1 MNGARTLISLR
12 REKRLIMYKTLMK
25 SMRQYKKPAY
35 LTMLFMALE
44 VAVEIFIPF
53 LMAKIIDKGL
63 IEGDLRYV
71 LKIGSLMFGIACL
84 SMLFGVLGGKFSSDA
99 AVGFSTNLRGDIYKN
114 IQTFAFDSIDKY
126 SSSSLITRLTTDIT
140 NIQMAFQMV
149 LKTIIR
155 APFMI
160 AFAFGMAA
168 YTNLK
173 LSLAILIIV
182 PIVAVILIGLIYRVH
197 PYFIQVFKKYDQLNQ
212 TVQEDINGVR
222 VVKSF
227 VREEKEIEKF
237 KIASADIKHLF
248 TKAEKITALNAPIM
262 QIAIYSCL
270 LLVYWFGAKYVV
282 GGTMSTG
289 ELTSF
294 ITYMMQILSSIMMI
308 SMIFV
313 MIVISEASVE
323 RVAEVL
329 NEKATLTN
337 PEKPLTKIE
346 NGAIEFRNVQFK
358 YNKQSEE
365 ADLSQLNFT
374 IHSGETV
381 GIIGGTGS
389 GKSSLIQLIPRLYD
403 VTKGEV
409 YVSGHNV
416 KDYDLVTL
424 RDQIAMVL
432 QKNTLFSG
440 TVNDNLR
447 WGNKNASKEEIQ
459 RVAKLAQADDF
470 VQAFP
475 DKYETVLDQGGSN
488 VSGGQKQRLTI
499 ARALLKQ
506 PKILILDD
514 STSAVDTKTDAYI
527 RKAFVE
533 EIPNTTKI
541 IVSQRISSI
550 QDSDRI
556 IVLEEGKINGIGTH
570 EELLKN
576 NEIYK
581 EVYDSQVKG
590 GTIVEE

>member
-1 MNGARTLISLR
+1 
-12 REKRLIMYKTLMK
+12 MYKTLIK
-25 SMRQYKKPAY
+25 SLRQYKKPSY

-63 IEGDLRYV
+63 IAGNLSYV
-71 LKIGSLMFGIACL
+71 LKIGSLMFVLACF
-84 SMLFGVLGGKFSSDA
+84 SMLFGVLGGKFSADA
-99 AVGFSTNLRGDIYKN
+99 AVGFSTNLRQDIYKN
-114 IQTFAFDSIDKY
+114 IQTFAFDNIDKY

-160 AFAFGMAA
+160 AFAFAMAA

-173 LSLAILIIV
+173 LSLTILVIV
-182 PIVAVILIGLIYRVH
+182 PIVGFILIGLIYLVH
-197 PYFIQVFKKYDQLNQ
+197 PYFIAVFKKYDRLNQ

-237 KIASADIKHLF
+237 KVASTDIKDLF

-262 QIAIYSCL
+262 QIAIYSSL

-294 ITYMMQILSSIMMI
+294 ITYMMQILTSIMMV
-308 SMIFV
+308 SMIFIMV
-313 MIVISEASVE
+313 VISEASVG
-323 RVAEVL
+323 RVTEVL
-329 NEKATLTN
+329 QEKATLTN
-337 PEKPLTKIE
+337 PNDPITTIE
-346 NGAIEFRNVQFK
+346 NGEIEFRNVQFK
-358 YNKQSEE
+358 YNELSEE
-365 ADLSQLNFT
+365 ADLSHIDLT
-374 IHSGETV
+374 IKSGETI

-389 GKSSLIQLIPRLYD
+389 GKTSLIQLIPRLYD
-403 VTKGEV
+403 TSEGEV

-416 KDYDLVTL
+416 KEYDLVAL

-440 TVNDNLR
+440 TINTNLR
-447 WGNKNASKEEIQ
+447 WGNKAATEEEIQ

-470 VQAFP
+470 VQSFP

-527 RKAFVE
+527 RKAFIE

-556 IVLEEGKINGIGTH
+556 IVLDEGKINGIGTH

-576 NEIYK
+576 NTIYK

-590 GTIVEE
+590 GTIVEK

>member
-1 MNGARTLISLR
+1 MYRTIVKSL
-12 REKRLIMYKTLMK
+12 
-25 SMRQYKKPAY
+25 RQYKKPSF
-35 LTMLFMALE
+35 LTMLFLALE
-44 VAVEIFIPF
+44 VSMEIFIPF
-53 LMAKIIDKGL
+53 LMAKILDKGL
-63 IEGDLRYV
+63 LTKDIQYV
-71 LKIGSLMFGIACL
+71 LEIGSLMFVIACL
-84 SMLFGVLGGKFSSDA
+84 SMLFGVLGGKFSSEA
-99 AVGFSTNLRGDIYKN
+99 AVGFSANLRQDIYKN
-114 IQTFAFDSIDKY
+114 IQTFAFDNIDKY
-126 SSSSLITRLTTDIT
+126 SASSLITRLTTDIT
-140 NIQMAFQMV
+140 NIQMAFQMI

-160 AFAFGMAA
+160 IFAFIMAG

-173 LSLAILIIV
+173 LALNILIVI
-182 PIVAVILIGLIYRVH
+182 PILGFVLIALIYKVH
-197 PYFIQVFKKYDQLNQ
+197 PYFIEVFKKYDRLNR
-212 TVQEDINGVR
+212 TVQENINGVR

-227 VREEKEIEKF
+227 VREEKEIEGF
-237 KIASADIKHLF
+237 KNDSEDIKQLF
-248 TKAEKITALNAPIM
+248 MKAEKIIALNSPIM
-262 QIAIYSCL
+262 QIAIYST
-270 LLVYWFGAKYVV
+270 LLVVYWVGAKQVV
-282 GGTMSTG
+282 GGSMTTG

-294 ITYMMQILSSIMMI
+294 ITYMMQILSSLMMV

-329 NEKATLTN
+329 NEQATLTN
-337 PEKPLTKIE
+337 PKNAVTTIE
-346 NGAIEFRNVQFK
+346 TGDIEFKNVQFK
-358 YNKQSEE
+358 YNALSEE
-365 ADLSQLNFT
+365 ADLRDINLKIQ
-374 IHSGETV
+374 SGETI

-403 VTKGEV
+403 VTEGEV
-409 YVSGHNV
+409 YVSGRNV
-416 KDYDLVTL
+416 KEYDLVTL

-440 TVNDNLR
+440 TISENLR
-447 WGNKNASKEEIQ
+447 WGDKNASDEEIK

-475 DKYETVLDQGGSN
+475 EGYETQLDQGGTN

-499 ARALLKQ
+499 ARALLKK

-527 RKAFVE
+527 RRSFSE

-556 IVLEEGKINGIGTH
+556 IVLNEGKIDGIGTH
-570 EELLKN
+570 EELLEN
-576 NEIYK
+576 NEIYN
-581 EVYDSQVKG
+581 EVYNSQVKG
-590 GTIVEE
+590 GTIIEE

>member
-1 MNGARTLISLR
+1 
-12 REKRLIMYKTLMK
+12 MYKTIGK
-25 SMRQYKKPAY
+25 SLRQYKKSSF
-35 LTMLFMALE
+35 LTMLFLALE
-44 VAVEIFIPF
+44 VSMEIFIPF
-53 LMAKIIDKGL
+53 LMAKVLDKGL
-63 IEGDLRYV
+63 LTRDLQYV
-71 LKIGSLMFGIACL
+71 MKIGSLMFGIACL
-84 SMLFGVLGGKFSSDA
+84 SMLFGVLGGKFSSEA
-99 AVGFSTNLRGDIYKN
+99 AVGFSANLRQDIYKN
-114 IQTFAFDSIDKY
+114 IQTFAFDNIDKY

-160 AFAFGMAA
+160 VFAFIMAS

-173 LSLAILIIV
+173 LALNILIV
-182 PIVAVILIGLIYRVH
+182 APILGFILIALIYKVH
-197 PYFIQVFKKYDQLNQ
+197 PYFIEVFKKYDHLNR
-212 TVQEDINGVR
+212 TVQENINGVR

-227 VREEKEIEKF
+227 VREEKEIEGF
-237 KIASADIKHLF
+237 KTSSEEIKQLF
-248 TKAEKITALNAPIM
+248 MKAEKIIALNSPIM
-262 QIAIYSCL
+262 QIAIYSTL
-270 LLVYWFGAKYVV
+270 LLVYWVGAKQVV
-282 GGTMSTG
+282 GGAMTTG

-294 ITYMMQILSSIMMI
+294 ITYMMQILNSLMMV

-329 NEKATLTN
+329 NEEATLTN
-337 PEKPLTKIE
+337 PEHAVTTIE
-346 NGAIEFRNVQFK
+346 TGDIEFKNVQFK
-358 YNKQSEE
+358 YNTLSEE
-365 ADLSQLNFT
+365 ADLRDINFK
-374 IHSGETV
+374 IHSGETI

-403 VTKGEV
+403 VTAGEV
-409 YVSGHNV
+409 YVSGRNV
-416 KDYDLVTL
+416 KEYDLVTL

-440 TVNDNLR
+440 TISENLR
-447 WGNKNASKEEIQ
+447 WGDKNASDKEIK
-459 RVAKLAQADDF
+459 RVAKLAQADGF

-475 DKYETVLDQGGSN
+475 EGYETQLDQGGTN

-499 ARALLKQ
+499 ARALLKK

-527 RKAFVE
+527 RRAFSE

-541 IVSQRISSI
+541 IVAQRISSI

-556 IVLEEGKINGIGTH
+556 IVLNEGRIDGIGTH
-570 EELLKN
+570 EELLEN
-576 NEIYK
+576 NKIYK

-590 GTIVEE
+590 GTLIEE

>member
-1 MNGARTLISLR
+1 
-12 REKRLIMYKTLMK
+12 
-25 SMRQYKKPAY
+25 
-35 LTMLFMALE
+35 MALE

-53 LMAKIIDKGL
+53 LMAKIIDNGL
-63 IEGDLRYV
+63 IAGDLNYV
-71 LKIGSLMFGIACL
+71 LRIGSLMFALACL
-84 SMLFGVLGGKFSSDA
+84 SMLLGVLGGKFSADA
-99 AVGFSTNLRGDIYKN
+99 AVGFSTNLRQDIYKN
-114 IQTFAFDSIDKY
+114 IQTFAFDNIDKY

-160 AFAFGMAA
+160 AFAFAMAA

-173 LSLAILIIV
+173 LSLTILVIV
-182 PIVAVILIGLIYRVH
+182 PIVGFILIALIYRVH
-197 PYFIQVFKKYDQLNQ
+197 PYFIAVFKKYDRLNQ

-237 KIASADIKHLF
+237 KVASSDIKDLF

-262 QIAIYSCL
+262 QIAIYSSL
-270 LLVYWFGAKYVV
+270 LLVYWFGARYVV

-308 SMIFV
+308 SMIFI

-329 NEKATLTN
+329 QEKATLTN
-337 PEKPLTKIE
+337 PKNPITTIE
-346 NGAIEFRNVQFK
+346 NGDIEFRNVQFK
-358 YNKQSEE
+358 YNELSEE
-365 ADLSQLNFT
+365 SDLSQINFT
-374 IHSGETV
+374 IKSGETI

-389 GKSSLIQLIPRLYD
+389 GKTSLIQLIPRLYD
-403 VTKGEV
+403 TTEGEV
-409 YVSGHNV
+409 YVSGRNV
-416 KDYDLVTL
+416 KEYDLVTL

-440 TVNDNLR
+440 TISTNLK
-447 WGNKNASKEEIQ
+447 WGDEEASEAEIR

-470 VQAFP
+470 VQSFP
-475 DKYETVLDQGGSN
+475 DAYETVLDQGGSN

-527 RKAFVE
+527 RKAFIE

-556 IVLEEGKINGIGTH
+556 IVLDEGKINGIGTH

-576 NEIYK
+576 NTIYK

-590 GTIVEE
+590 GTIVEK

>member
-1 MNGARTLISLR
+1 
-12 REKRLIMYKTLMK
+12 MYKTLAK
-25 SMRQYKKPAY
+25 SLRQYKKPSF

-44 VAVEIFIPF
+44 VSMEIFIPF
-53 LMAKIIDKGL
+53 LMAKVLDRGL
-63 IEGDLRYV
+63 LTGDIQYV
-71 LKIGSLMFGIACL
+71 LKIGALMFVIACL
-84 SMLFGVLGGKFSSDA
+84 SMVFGVLAGKFSSDA
-99 AVGFSTNLRGDIYKN
+99 AVGFSTNIRQDVYEN
-114 IQTFAFDSIDKY
+114 IQTFAFDNIDKY

-140 NIQMAFQMV
+140 NIQMAFQMI

-160 AFAFGMAA
+160 VFAFIMAS

-173 LSLAILIIV
+173 LSLTIVFVIPIIGGLLIWLV
-182 PIVAVILIGLIYRVH
+182 YKVH
-197 PYFIQVFKKYDQLNQ
+197 PYFIEVFKKYDRLNR
-212 TVQEDINGVR
+212 TVQENINGVR

-227 VREEKEIEKF
+227 VREDREIEQF
-237 KIASADIKHLF
+237 KEASSDIKALF
-248 TKAEKITALNAPIM
+248 MRAEKIIALNGPVM
-262 QIAIYSCL
+262 QIAIYSTL
-270 LLVYWFGAKYVV
+270 LIVYWFGAKQVV

-294 ITYMMQILSSIMMI
+294 ITYMMQILSSLMMM

-329 NEKATLTN
+329 NEKASLTN
-337 PEKPLTKIE
+337 PEQAVTTIE
-346 NGAIEFRNVQFK
+346 NGDIEFRNVRFN
-358 YNKQSEE
+358 YNSSSEE
-365 ADLSQLNFT
+365 ADLSHINLT
-374 IHSGETV
+374 IKSGETIGV
-381 GIIGGTGS
+381 LGGTGS
-389 GKSSLIQLIPRLYD
+389 GKSTLIQLIPRLYD
-403 VTKGEV
+403 VTEGEV
-409 YVSGHNV
+409 FVSGRNV

-440 TVNDNLR
+440 TIAENLR
-447 WGNKNASKEEIQ
+447 WGDEDASDDEMK
-459 RVAKLAQADDF
+459 RVANLAQADGF

-475 DKYETVLDQGGSN
+475 EGYETVLDQGGTN

-499 ARALLKQ
+499 ARALLKK

-527 RKAFVE
+527 RRSFAQ
-533 EIPNTTKI
+533 EIPDTTKI
-541 IVSQRISSI
+541 IVAQRVSSI

-556 IVLEEGKINGIGTH
+556 IVLNEGKIDGIGTH
-570 EELLKN
+570 EELLVN
-576 NEIYK
+576 NAIYK

-590 GTIVEE
+590 GTISEE

>member
-1 MNGARTLISLR
+1 MYRTIVKSL
-12 REKRLIMYKTLMK
+12 
-25 SMRQYKKPAY
+25 RQYKKPSF
-35 LTMLFMALE
+35 LTMLFLALE
-44 VAVEIFIPF
+44 VSMEIFIPF
-53 LMAKIIDKGL
+53 LMAKILDKGL
-63 IEGDLRYV
+63 LTKDIQYV
-71 LKIGSLMFGIACL
+71 LEIGSLMFVIACL
-84 SMLFGVLGGKFSSDA
+84 SMLFGVLGGKFSSEA
-99 AVGFSTNLRGDIYKN
+99 AVGFSANLRQDIYK
-114 IQTFAFDSIDKY
+114 
-126 SSSSLITRLTTDIT
+126 
-140 NIQMAFQMV
+140 NIQMAFQMI

-160 AFAFGMAA
+160 IFAFIMAG

-173 LSLAILIIV
+173 LALNILIVI
-182 PIVAVILIGLIYRVH
+182 PILGFVLIALIYKVH
-197 PYFIQVFKKYDQLNQ
+197 PYFIEVFKKYDRLNR
-212 TVQEDINGVR
+212 TVQENINGVR

-227 VREEKEIEKF
+227 VREEKEIEGF
-237 KIASADIKHLF
+237 KNDSEDIKQLF
-248 TKAEKITALNAPIM
+248 MKAEKIIALNSPIM
-262 QIAIYSCL
+262 QIAIYST
-270 LLVYWFGAKYVV
+270 LLVVYWVGAKQVV
-282 GGTMSTG
+282 GGSMTTG

-294 ITYMMQILSSIMMI
+294 ITYMMQILSSLMMV

-329 NEKATLTN
+329 NEQATLTN
-337 PEKPLTKIE
+337 PKNAVTTIE
-346 NGAIEFRNVQFK
+346 TGDIEFKNVQFK
-358 YNKQSEE
+358 YNALSEE
-365 ADLSQLNFT
+365 ADLRDINLKIQ
-374 IHSGETV
+374 SGETI

-403 VTKGEV
+403 VTEGEV
-409 YVSGHNV
+409 YVSGRNV
-416 KDYDLVTL
+416 KEYDLVTL

-440 TVNDNLR
+440 TISENLR
-447 WGNKNASKEEIQ
+447 WGDKNASDEEIK

-475 DKYETVLDQGGSN
+475 EGYETQLDQGGTN

-499 ARALLKQ
+499 ARALLKK

-527 RKAFVE
+527 RRSFSE

-556 IVLEEGKINGIGTH
+556 IVLNEGKIDGIGTH
-570 EELLKN
+570 EELLEN
-576 NEIYK
+576 NEIYN
-581 EVYDSQVKG
+581 EVYNSQVKG
-590 GTIVEE
+590 GTIIEE